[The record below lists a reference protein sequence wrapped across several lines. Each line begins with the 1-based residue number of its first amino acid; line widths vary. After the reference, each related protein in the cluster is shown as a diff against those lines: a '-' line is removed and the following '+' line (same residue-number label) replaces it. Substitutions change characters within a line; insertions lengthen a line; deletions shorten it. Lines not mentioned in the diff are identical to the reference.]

1 MMSNIHSRLTTMNF
15 SHRVVAVRKQLG
27 FTQQTLSDAIGIH
40 VQQVKR
46 YEAGTSL
53 PTADALKRLAVV
65 LHVTSDFLLFEPDE
79 REPEDDMKL
88 RFEAVAAMSD
98 EDREVIKAVLD
109 AMIIKRQVTQA
120 GKSVTK
126 EKV

>member
-1 MMSNIHSRLTTMNF
+1 MMSNIYSRLKTVNF
-15 SHRVVAVRKQLG
+15 SHRVVSVRKQLG

-53 PTADALKRLAVV
+53 STADALKRLAVI

-79 REPEDDMKL
+79 REPKEDMKL
-88 RFEAVAAMSD
+88 RFEAVAAMSN

-120 GKSVTK
+120 GKTVTK